1 MLFVHGSSL
10 HEIQERKEWSVEG
23 DFNLTGSTVEIYPPW
38 NKMTCQKKGGMLF
51 LFLSFFSLLTLCD
64 WVSLS
69 NFSFNQ

>member
-10 HEIQERKEWSVEG
+10 HKIRERKEWSIEG

-51 LFLSFFSLLTLCD
+51 LFLSFFFFTFD
-64 WVSLS
+64 IV
-69 NFSFNQ
+69 